1 MTTTI
6 LHSNSREV
14 RIGFGQPFCVI
25 GERINPTSRKLL
37 VAAIAFSH
45 GSANFPRLAQAI
57 HLPAPP
63 TTSTR
68 RRQRR

>member
-14 RIGFGQPFCVI
+14 RIGFSQPFYVI
-25 GERINPTSRKLL
+25 GKPINPTSRKLL
-37 VAAIAFSH
+37 VAAIAFPH
-45 GSANFPRLAQAI
+45 GSNNFPRLAQAI
-57 HLPAPP
+57 DLPAPP
-63 TTSTR
+63 PTSNR